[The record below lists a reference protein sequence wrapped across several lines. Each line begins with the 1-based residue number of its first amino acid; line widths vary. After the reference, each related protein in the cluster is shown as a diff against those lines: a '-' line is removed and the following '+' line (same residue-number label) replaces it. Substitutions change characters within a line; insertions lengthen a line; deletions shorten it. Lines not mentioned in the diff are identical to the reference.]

1 MLLAELS
8 WPQVDALSR
17 DIPVVIPVAA
27 LEQHG
32 HHMPV
37 FTDSLLCGE
46 VVRRVHEQMQDRVLF
61 TPLMW
66 LGNSHHHMDFK
77 GTISASPR
85 VYIDLLHDLAEDM
98 LTHGFKRLFFV
109 NGHGGN
115 IIPGRQAIFEL
126 RQKHRQ
132 RKDLLLLFA
141 SYWDLGQPDVAK
153 YKLMQKQVQHACEY
167 ETSMM
172 LRLRPELVT
181 GDITKLQ
188 TIEAGFGFEPAYRG
202 WTTNDRS
209 DTGHIGSPQFA
220 TAEKGEHLFA
230 TYSGGAAEFL
240 DKVEAWDGS
249 TWE

>member
-1 MLLAELS
+1 MLLSELS

-17 DIPVVIPVAA
+17 DLPVVIPVAA

-37 FTDSLLCGE
+37 FTDSMLCGE
-46 VVRRVHEQMQDRVLF
+46 VVRRVNEQLKDRVLF

-98 LTHGFKRLFFV
+98 LHHGFKRLFFV

-126 RQKHRQ
+126 RQRHRE
-132 RKDLLLLFA
+132 RTDLLLLFA
-141 SYWDLGQPDVAK
+141 SYWDFGKLDFEK
-153 YKLMQKQVQHACEY
+153 YQLQQKQVQHACEY

-181 GDITKLQ
+181 GDLKQLQ
-188 TIEAGFGFEPAYRG
+188 TIEAGFGYEPAYRG

-209 DTGHIGSPQFA
+209 ETGHIGSPQFA
-220 TAEKGEHLFA
+220 TAEKGEYLFS
-230 TYSGGAAEFL
+230 TYAGGVAEFVE
-240 DKVEAWDGS
+240 KVIAWDGS
-249 TWE
+249 RWA

>member
-1 MLLAELS
+1 MHLAELT
-8 WPQVDALSR
+8 WPKVASLPR

-46 VVRRVHEQMQDRVLF
+46 VIRRVSEQLADRVLF

-85 VYIDLLHDLAEDM
+85 VYLDLLLDLAEAM
-98 LTHGFKRLFFV
+98 LHHGFKRIMFV

-115 IIPGRQAIFEL
+115 IIPGRQAMFEL
-126 RQKHRQ
+126 RQRHRD
-132 RKDLLLLFA
+132 RTDLLLLFA
-141 SYWDLGQPDVAK
+141 SYWDFGKPEFERM
-153 YKLMQKQVQHACEY
+153 KLSQKQVGHACEY

-181 GDITKLQ
+181 GDITKLPDV
-188 TIEAGFGFEPAYRG
+188 EVGFGFDPAYRG
-202 WTTNDRS
+202 WTTDDR
-209 DTGHIGSPQFA
+209 TEMGHIGYPRLA
-220 TAEKGEHLFA
+220 TVEKGEHLFA
-230 TYSGGAAEFL
+230 TYSGGVAEFL
-240 DKVEAWDGS
+240 EKVIAWDG
-249 TWE
+249 TRWA

>member
-1 MLLAELS
+1 MLLAELT
-8 WPQVDALSR
+8 WPQVDALDR
-17 DIPVVIPVAA
+17 NMPVVIPVAA

-46 VVRRVHEQMQDRVLF
+46 VIRRVSERLKERVLF

-85 VYIDLLHDLAEDM
+85 VYLDLLLDLAEDM
-98 LTHGFKRLFFV
+98 LTHGFKRLMFV

-126 RQKHRQ
+126 RQRHR
-132 RKDLLLLFA
+132 RRNDLLLLFA
-141 SYWDLGQPDVAK
+141 SYWDFGKPDVEK
-153 YKLMQKQVQHACEY
+153 YKLVQTQVGHACEY

-172 LRLRPELVT
+172 MKLRPDLV
-181 GDITKLQ
+181 GDIRNLKTV
-188 TIEAGFGFEPAYRG
+188 EVGFGFDPAYRG

-209 DTGHIGSPQFA
+209 EPGHIGSPQFSNP
-220 TAEKGEHLFA
+220 EKGEHLFQ
-230 TYSGGAAEFL
+230 TYSNGVAEYL
-240 DKVEAWDGS
+240 EKVIAWDGS
-249 TWE
+249 TWA

>member
-1 MLLAELS
+1 MLLAELA
-8 WPQVDALSR
+8 WPQVETLSR
-17 DIPVVIPVAA
+17 DTPVVIPVAA

-37 FTDSLLCGE
+37 YTDSLLCGE
-46 VVRRVHEQMQDRVLF
+46 VVRRVNEQMKDRVLF

-98 LTHGFKRLFFV
+98 LHHGFKRLLFV

-115 IIPGRQAIFEL
+115 IIPGRQAIFEM
-126 RQKHRQ
+126 RQ
-132 RKDLLLLFA
+132 RHRDRTDLLLLFA
-141 SYWDLGQPDVAK
+141 SYWDFG
-153 YKLMQKQVQHACEY
+153 KLDFEKHQLFQKQVQHACEY

-172 LRLRPELVT
+172 LRLRPELVA
-181 GDITKLQ
+181 GDIKKLQ
-188 TIEAGFGFEPAYRG
+188 TIEAGFGYEPAYRG

-220 TAEKGEHLFA
+220 TAEKGEYLFS
-230 TYSGGAAEFL
+230 TYAGGVAEFL
-240 DKVEAWDGS
+240 EKVITWDGS
-249 TWE
+249 RWA